1 MIRRS
6 RDAKFIIYQVLYIF
20 VITVLAL
27 KGAEI
32 NLGEVVKKENVVEKS
47 VRDSLINVVD
57 SLSKLGLKFNIEVDP
72 NVVTENK

>member
-32 NLGEVVKKENVVEKS
+32 NLGEVVKKENVVCPKCGHSFHYEA
-47 VRDSLINVVD
+47 
-57 SLSKLGLKFNIEVDP
+57 
-72 NVVTENK
+72 